1 MKIKL
6 SFANRKEI
14 TNIQPRLKTL
24 FIGDSIS
31 RNVYFNQLESATGT
45 TFFHC
50 KAYSSCLDKQ
60 CDALKKQPRFPMKN
74 FQSVVPTEL
83 KKGSPPYYLIL
94 QSPLVDI
101 SNLITTKIIPVA
113 NCITRQS

>member
-1 MKIKL
+1 MSVNLDEIQTRN
-6 SFANRKEI
+6 SCGENEI
-14 TNIQPRLKTL
+14 TNVEQKPKLKTL

-60 CDALKKQPRFPMKN
+60 CDALKKPPRFPMKN
-74 FQSVVPTEL
+74 FQSVVPTEKRVTSL
-83 KKGSPPYYLIL
+83 L
-94 QSPLVDI
+94 
-101 SNLITTKIIPVA
+101 SNFTESVCRNK
-113 NCITRQS
+113 